1 MADVT
6 YALSYNLAKGFLR
19 SSANASGVTADMA
32 VTGMKSQTLTLSTNA
47 VVISTAGLSS
57 VGLAFLQ
64 NISSNTVSTCTI
76 GIDAGGSFVGF
87 TTLKA
92 GEPAMM
98 RLSAGTEYSAI
109 GSTGSRLRVDILEG

>member
-6 YALSYNLAKGFLR
+6 YAVSYNLSKGFLK

-32 VTGMKSQTLTLSTNA
+32 VTGLKSQTLTLSTNA
-47 VVISTAGLSS
+47 AVISTAGLSS

-64 NISSNTVSTCTI
+64 NISANTASTCTI

-109 GSTGSRLRVDILEG
+109 GSPGSRIRVDILEG

>member
-1 MADVT
+1 MADVS
-6 YALSYNLAKGFLR
+6 YSLSYNLSKGFLR

-64 NISSNTVSTCTI
+64 NISSSTASTCTI

-109 GSTGSRLRVDILEG
+109 GSSGSRLRVDVLEG

>member
-6 YALSYNLAKGFLR
+6 YAMSYNLSKGLLR

-64 NISSNTVSTCTI
+64 NISANTAATCTV

-109 GSTGSRLRVDILEG
+109 GSSGSRLRVDVLEG

>member
-1 MADVT
+1 MSDVIYT
-6 YALSYNLAKGFLR
+6 ISYNLSKGFLK
-19 SSANASGVTADMA
+19 SSAVAADYTASMA
-32 VTGMKSQTLTLSTNA
+32 VAGMNRQVLALSTNA
-47 VVISTAGLSS
+47 SVISTAGLSS
-57 VGLAFLQ
+57 VGFAYLQ
-64 NISSNTVSTCTI
+64 NISANTAATCTV

-109 GSTGSRLRVDILEG
+109 GSSGSRLRVDILEN